1 MVSGT
6 GHNSHVAGVSRDRC
20 ILRSLL
26 HGCGFTFRTSPTNV
40 GSFHFPRAKLTMSQV
55 QKFCGVLTQL
65 HQFPLGRHLSGE
77 ALTRLQQYAGTETGE
92 ALTPLFKAEYD
103 IYYRVSKSN
112 FLLKPL

>member
-6 GHNSHVAGVSRDRC
+6 GHGSNITGVSRDRC

-40 GSFHFPRAKLTMSQV
+40 GSFQFPRSTLTMGQV

-77 ALTRLQQYAGTETGE
+77 ALERLQQYAGTETGE
-92 ALTPLFKAEYD
+92 TLAAQFKEEYD
-103 IYYRVSKSN
+103 VYYRVS
-112 FLLKPL
+112 L

>member
-6 GHNSHVAGVSRDRC
+6 GHGSHTTGVSRDRC

-26 HGCGFTFRTSPTNV
+26 HGCGFTFSTSSTNV
-40 GSFHFPRAKLTMSQV
+40 GSFEFPRASLTMGQI

-77 ALTRLQQYAGTETGE
+77 AYERLQQYAGTETGE
-92 ALTPLFKAEYD
+92 ALATQFKAEYD
-103 IYYRVSKSN
+103 VYYMVR
-112 FLLKPL
+112 